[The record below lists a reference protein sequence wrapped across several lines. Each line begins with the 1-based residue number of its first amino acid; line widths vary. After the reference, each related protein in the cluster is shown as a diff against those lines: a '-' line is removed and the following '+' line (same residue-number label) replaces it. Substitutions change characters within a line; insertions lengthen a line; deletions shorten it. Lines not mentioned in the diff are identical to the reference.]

1 MGKFIDGMLQMHK
14 NFCDTLLGEEKM
26 KARKIVP
33 LLSEFAK
40 KSSSKDT
47 TYTLNYKKKKPVD
60 PGDEETEKLL
70 AKKAALENELSRIDT
85 LLDNKR
91 LEVDFLNRF
100 EEGKWYEYFEGLG
113 FPAIIFKYSKNDFI
127 RDDQLWVHNGFS
139 KTITKMQSSFEHTDL
154 YMIPLESLEVVK
166 EVDGEYV
173 QEMIEGEIAQLKGL
187 ES

>member
-26 KARKIVP
+26 KVRKMIP

-40 KSSSKDT
+40 NASSKDT
-47 TYTLNYKKKKPVD
+47 TYTLNYKRKKPVD
-60 PGDEETEKLL
+60 PNEETKDLL

-85 LLDNKR
+85 LLDNKK

-100 EEGKWYEYFEGLG
+100 EEGKWYEYFECLGL
-113 FPAIIFKYSKNDFI
+113 PAIIFKYSKNDFI
-127 RDDQLWVHNGFS
+127 REDQLWVHNGFS
-139 KTITKMQSSFEHTDL
+139 KTITKMQSLFEHNDL
-154 YMIPLESLEVVK
+154 YLIPLESLEVVK

-173 QEMIEGEIAQLKGL
+173 HEMIEKEIAQLKEL